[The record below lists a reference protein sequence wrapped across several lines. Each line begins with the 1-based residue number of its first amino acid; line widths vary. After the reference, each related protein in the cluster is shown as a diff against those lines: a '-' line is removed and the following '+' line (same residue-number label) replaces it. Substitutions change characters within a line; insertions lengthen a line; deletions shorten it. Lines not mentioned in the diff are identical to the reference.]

1 MDPETRPSLI
11 VRLAGGDDTSAW
23 DAFVAIYQP
32 MLMRLAT
39 RWGLQHA
46 DAQDLVQEVLVAVS
60 RSIENYQPQEHE
72 GSFRGWLAQIA
83 RHKFAD
89 LLARRKR
96 QAIGS
101 GQTDVHLWLA
111 QLPEPSAAA
120 SRWDWELRRELFQ
133 WAAKMV
139 ARSSH
144 RQTWEAFQRTAID
157 GQPIDA
163 VAKQLGISVG
173 QVYVARSRVLS
184 RIRRAVESWSDDDA
198 M

>member
-11 VRLAGGDDTSAW
+11 VRLASGDDTSAW
-23 DAFVAIYQP
+23 DAFVAIYRP
-32 MLMRLAT
+32 MLLRLAT
-39 RWGLQHA
+39 RWGLQDA

-60 RSIENYQPQEHE
+60 RSIENYQPQEHV

-111 QLPEPSAAA
+111 QLPEPSATA

-133 WAAKMV
+133 WAAKIV
-139 ARSSH
+139 AHSSH

-184 RIRRAVESWSDDDA
+184 RIRRAVESWSDHDA